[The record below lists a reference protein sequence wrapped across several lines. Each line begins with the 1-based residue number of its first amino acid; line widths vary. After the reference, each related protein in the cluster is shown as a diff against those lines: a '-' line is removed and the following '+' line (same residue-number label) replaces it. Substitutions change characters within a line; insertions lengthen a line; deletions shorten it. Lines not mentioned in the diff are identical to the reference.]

1 MAEQITHDV
10 VNAAQSMGDSSPIG
24 VNATATNES
33 SAGAAPDTTT
43 TNNPSQDS
51 SAPSNSTFSKDDAP
65 RDKPGAPETTSKDEP
80 KPADLATEGSEQS
93 KARDESVDKS
103 KEAMLNG
110 SGLSAEDPAA
120 QHLAADTSGGSDTDT
135 SRAGKDGTKP
145 KKPTSFKS
153 VSVTKNFL
161 AKTAVSA
168 PTKVGEKVSTSP
180 SISLAQ
186 PTAKPRLV
194 AKSGSGVGSSLT
206 RSGLGKLNG
215 SGAGPDPATV
225 WNKNRPTPPP
235 QPKQF
240 TDEELKQQFGIHMA
254 TRLQADED
262 AKESKWADIED
273 DEEDWAPE
281 TVEWMDGTKST
292 VKPAD
297 NAAPADEPKKP
308 EEKKEEKPLEDVKPV
323 EQPSSRP
330 ASTGP
335 TSLGNKTI
343 LKPGAHLS
351 AAQSRQG
358 SSGLR
363 GQQEKPTL
371 VAKSPAAPA
380 KSPWA
385 PLPPIDRVSPVI
397 INPQPQAPVQA
408 RFGQRDPHGFDALP
422 PVPVAAKEIAAD
434 DFNRSLRDDRGPRE
448 LFNSQSGK
456 YEPVRDLRRGSRP
469 DSSFRQPSV
478 LQRPSHGG
486 PAEPSAA
493 FQTSRS
499 SVEEPWSRRR
509 TSSNVSGG
517 RRPSFSRVPEP
528 IRDRRGS
535 HSTTD
540 MPPPPVPSKA
550 GHPPRASFG
559 DRGLSPATSNQESWT
574 QRSSPVAGQA
584 QLASPHS
591 ATASPGTTE
600 AVNGA
605 SSAYDAVKIQEQMMR
620 EKIERAKAEKQKRQE
635 EEAREEAARKERLR
649 RKLEALGPPPSK
661 DEKSKSPTATASEL
675 SPAQKPA
682 ALHSPPPKPP
692 IPTSEGEVAQ
702 YGMMKVH
709 QPHSI
714 KRSTAS
720 ISDQAPHLKPSDAR
734 RDGRSPELRQ
744 SSPVKL
750 PASEIK
756 DDRFLSQKAPL
767 SLAPLEREAPGWRA
781 SQAWGASMSRQG
793 GMNVWGPPN
802 RERGIGNG
810 TFGHTQQSQPDGSP
824 SAPGPIAPPA
834 PSSSSSS
841 KVVGAGGTS
850 FAHNSDLS
858 ADQHHPL
865 PPPPPAPFGMPS
877 DDRLQQPPLT
887 QTSTM
892 PPPTAPT
899 GPSGQPPKPHLFSG
913 ADFVAAVQAGDRE
926 QSHAN
931 MQARIAARGRPLAP
945 YKEVFIKVEPSLNRV
960 RRPISKTTTMR
971 EHDPAPLR
979 DESGAVIA
987 EPNTAIDT
995 SKPQTAASVAFSE
1008 PHVKPAADET
1018 PALRPIGSEKAHSS
1032 PNNASNNQTGRPSRF
1047 FPRAFDQ
1054 QDIQLGGIAHVP
1066 RDGNAPE
1073 MPGNRLAVNNNKRMR
1088 IDFDAPPPPETCD
1101 HPVYGGNVHR
1111 PTVKLPQKIKVKLPP
1126 AANQPAVQMPAQ
1138 MPGSRPQGFRFGSQP
1153 IVTQPGWQERINSL
1167 LDRPST
1173 GSSPPKPVPAL
1184 LAVSSASKAPF
1195 DHISQPSGAT
1205 VSLPNQPAQTNKVSA
1220 SHPTTPVTKEAFEE
1234 IMSVPEA
1241 FSTPTVQLAKEPH
1254 MNAGLHPASSPEH
1267 TSTTL
1272 SHSDVCSGDPNY
1284 GSLFEVERKGD
1295 KPVINVRLPGQKET
1309 KQVTVDGHGKQ
1320 GRSKPYN
1327 NYNRNRGRGNGARR
1341 DNSEFFRRK
1350 GSNNGPGH
1358 GRGQG
1363 AEHGGEHGHNP
1374 SRGGWGP
1381 SSNSYRKAGNHHS
1394 NNTWGRRPTGS
1405 LT

>member
-24 VNATATNES
+24 VNATTTNES
-33 SAGAAPDTTT
+33 SAGAAPDPTT
-43 TNNPSQDS
+43 TNKPPQDS
-51 SAPSNSTFSKDDAP
+51 SPSTFSKDDAP
-65 RDKPGAPETTSKDEP
+65 RDKTGASETTSKDP
-80 KPADLATEGSEQS
+80 TAALATDGSEQS
-93 KARDESVDKS
+93 KARDESFDKS

-110 SGLSAEDPAA
+110 TELSTEDLAA

-135 SRAGKDGTKP
+135 SRAGKDGAKP

-161 AKTAVSA
+161 AKTAAAA
-168 PTKVGEKVSTSP
+168 PTKVGEK
-180 SISLAQ
+180 A
-186 PTAKPRLV
+186 
-194 AKSGSGVGSSLT
+194 
-206 RSGLGKLNG
+206 
-215 SGAGPDPATV
+215 
-225 WNKNRPTPPP
+225 TPPP

-297 NAAPADEPKKP
+297 NAPHVEEPKKP
-308 EEKKEEKPLEDVKPV
+308 EEKEEKPLEEVKPA
-323 EQPSSRP
+323 EQPASRP
-330 ASTGP
+330 TSTGP

-343 LKPGAHLS
+343 LKPGAHIS
-351 AAQSRQG
+351 AAQARQG
-358 SSGLR
+358 ASFK
-363 GQQEKPTL
+363 GQPEKPTL

-385 PLPPIDRVSPVI
+385 PLPPIERVSPVI
-397 INPQPQAPVQA
+397 INPQPQVPVQA
-408 RFGQRDPHGFDALP
+408 RFGQRDPHGFEALP
-422 PVPVAAKEIAAD
+422 PAPVAAKEIAAD

-478 LQRPSHGG
+478 LQRPLHGG

-499 SVEEPWSRRR
+499 SIEEPWSRRR

-528 IRDRRGS
+528 VRDRRGS

-540 MPPPPVPSKA
+540 MAPPPVPGKA

-559 DRGLSPATSNQESWT
+559 DRGLSPATSNQGSWT

-591 ATASPGTTE
+591 ATASPAATD

-605 SSAYDAVKIQEQMMR
+605 SSYDAVKIQEQMMR

-661 DEKSKSPTATASEL
+661 DEKSKSPTVTASEL

-682 ALHSPPPKPP
+682 TLHSPPPKPP
-692 IPTSEGEVAQ
+692 IPTAEGEVAQ

-720 ISDQAPHLKPSDAR
+720 ISEQAPHLRPSETR

-756 DDRFLSQKAPL
+756 DDRFKAPL
-767 SLAPLEREAPGWRA
+767 SLATLEREAPGWRA

-810 TFGHTQQSQPDGSP
+810 TFGHTQQSQPEGPP

-834 PSSSSSS
+834 PSSSSS
-841 KVVGAGGTS
+841 KAAGGTS
-850 FAHNSDLS
+850 FAHTNDLS

-865 PPPPPAPFGMPS
+865 PPPPPPPPPPAPFGIPS
-877 DDRLQQPPLT
+877 DDRLQQQPLS
-887 QTSTM
+887 QNSAM
-892 PPPTAPT
+892 PPPPPAATA
-899 GPSGQPPKPHLFSG
+899 PSGQPAKPHLFSG

-926 QSHAN
+926 QSRAN
-931 MQARIAARGRPLAP
+931 MQARIAARGQPLAP

-979 DESGAVIA
+979 DDSGAVIT
-987 EPNTAIDT
+987 EPAIT
-995 SKPQTAASVAFSE
+995 SIDKPVAFRE
-1008 PHVKPAADET
+1008 PHVKADET
-1018 PALRPIGSEKAHSS
+1018 PALRPIGSEKAQSS
-1032 PNNASNNQTGRPSRF
+1032 PNNSQNNQPGRPSRF

-1054 QDIQLGGIAHVP
+1054 QDVQLGSVAQIA
-1066 RDGNAPE
+1066 REGNTPE
-1073 MPGNRLAVNNNKRMR
+1073 MPSYKPTVNNKRV
-1088 IDFDAPPPPETCD
+1088 DFDAPPPPETCD
-1101 HPVYGGNVHR
+1101 HPVFGGNVSR

-1126 AANQPAVQMPAQ
+1126 AAMQPAVQMPAQ

-1153 IVTQPGWQERINSL
+1153 IVAQPGWQERINSL

-1173 GSSPPKPVPAL
+1173 GSSPPKPAPTS

-1195 DHISQPSGAT
+1195 DHVSQPAGAT
-1205 VSLPNQPAQTNKVSA
+1205 VSLPNQPSKVEAA
-1220 SHPTTPVTKEAFEE
+1220 SPTTSVTKEAFEE
-1234 IMSVPEA
+1234 VMSVPEA
-1241 FSTPTVQLAKEPH
+1241 FSTPTVQLPKEPH
-1254 MNAGLHPASSPEH
+1254 MNAGLRPASSPERI
-1267 TSTTL
+1267 SPAL
-1272 SHSDVCSGDPNY
+1272 SHSEVCSGDPSY
-1284 GSLFEVERKGD
+1284 SGLFEVERKGD
-1295 KPVINVRLPGQKET
+1295 KPVVNVRLPGQKET
-1309 KQVTVDGHGKQ
+1309 KHVTMEGHGKQ
-1320 GRSKPYN
+1320 GRKTYN
-1327 NYNRNRGRGNGARR
+1327 NYNRSRGRGNGARR
-1341 DNSEFFRRK
+1341 DNNDFFRRK
-1350 GSNNGPGH
+1350 SSNNGPGH

-1363 AEHGGEHGHNP
+1363 AEHGGEHGR
-1374 SRGGWGP
+1374 SGWG
-1381 SSNSYRKAGNHHS
+1381 SSNNSFRKS
-1394 NNTWGRRPTGS
+1394 STNNTWGRRPAGPVN
-1405 LT
+1405 